1 MEYSL
6 EALQEKTNDLINDL
20 ENSKGLHFMAL
31 MLTTQILS
39 YSKNF
44 KLTYSSII
52 EKGDKDNLNFT
63 TVSFSYLDNIKF
75 NVSIAKPSQ
84 MFPKVINVWAVLHGY
99 NVDGFKVATNDV
111 AEAIDKIIKCA
122 EKINEKDTSCHK

>member
-1 MEYSL
+1 
-6 EALQEKTNDLINDL
+6 
-20 ENSKGLHFMAL
+20 MAL

-75 NVSIAKPSQ
+75 NVSITKPS
-84 MFPKVINVWAVLHGY
+84 
-99 NVDGFKVATNDV
+99 
-111 AEAIDKIIKCA
+111 
-122 EKINEKDTSCHK
+122 